1 MQHIRAHV
9 LVCGGTGCKS
19 AGSKEVQLE
28 FAKQLEQ
35 KAERRGYDCRNRLPR
50 LCEHGPLV
58 IIYPEGTFYC
68 RVKPEDV
75 EEIVESHL
83 FKGRIVERLL
93 YHEPLTHEQIPPIRK
108 LIFIKNK
115 NAWCLNTAAPLTLN
129 R

>member
-35 KAERRGYDCRNRLPR
+35 KGLSDEVMIVETGCHGF
-50 LCEHGPLV
+50 CEHGPLV
-58 IIYPEGTFYC
+58 IKGALLNAFYTTN
-68 RVKPEDV
+68 
-75 EEIVESHL
+75 
-83 FKGRIVERLL
+83 RLRMNRFL
-93 YHEPLTHEQIPPIRK
+93 PIRK
-108 LIFIKNK
+108 LIFIKSK

>member
-35 KAERRGYDCRNRLPR
+35 KGLSDEVMIVETGCHGF
-50 LCEHGPLV
+50 CEHGPLV

-68 RVKPEDV
+68 RVKPE
-75 EEIVESHL
+75 EL
-83 FKGRIVERLL
+83 NAFYTTNRLRMNRFL
-93 YHEPLTHEQIPPIRK
+93 PIRK
-108 LIFIKNK
+108 LIFIKSK
-115 NAWCLNTAAPLTLN
+115 NAWCLNTAALLTLN

>member
-35 KAERRGYDCRNRLPR
+35 KGLSDEVMIVETGCHGF
-50 LCEHGPLV
+50 CEHGPLV

-75 EEIVESHL
+75 DFLAQSAFDDACRPGNPRETSVAEIAE
-83 FKGRIVERLL
+83 L
-93 YHEPLTHEQIPPIRK
+93 YRSLM
-108 LIFIKNK
+108 
-115 NAWCLNTAAPLTLN
+115 
-129 R
+129 

>member
-35 KAERRGYDCRNRLPR
+35 KGLSDEVMIVETGCHGF
-50 LCEHGPLV
+50 CEHGPLV

-68 RVKPEDV
+68 RVKV
-75 EEIVESHL
+75 FCITN
-83 FKGRIVERLL
+83 RLRMSRFL
-93 YHEPLTHEQIPPIRK
+93 PIPK
-108 LIFIKNK
+108 
-115 NAWCLNTAAPLTLN
+115 
-129 R
+129 